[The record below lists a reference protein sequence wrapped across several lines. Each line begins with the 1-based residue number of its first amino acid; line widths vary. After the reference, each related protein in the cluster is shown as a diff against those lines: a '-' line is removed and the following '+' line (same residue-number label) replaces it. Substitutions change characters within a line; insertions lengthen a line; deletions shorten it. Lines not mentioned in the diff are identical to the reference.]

1 MNLHYHTD
9 AGDCFWDDTGY
20 WNGTSTTLSI
30 GSDPDATSKPS
41 HVYFP
46 FASVAVSSRAVVTSA
61 ILTVNVITSRNGTTC
76 KCKAYCNDIDTSV
89 PPGNRTQGE
98 ALVLTTAYTSK
109 TFADAT
115 GLVTIDITTAVQ
127 EVFDRVGWVTGNKLG
142 VILRDDA
149 SSSGRDRLLEAI
161 EGAGTAEAII
171 DIVINSG
178 GQVI

>member
-9 AGDCFWDDTGY
+9 AGDCFWDDSGY
-20 WNGTSTTLSI
+20 WSGTSATLCI
-30 GSDPDATSKPS
+30 GNDADAGSLPS

-46 FASVAVSSRAVVTSA
+46 FASIAVLSGAQVTSA
-61 ILTVNVITSRNGTTC
+61 ILTVSVATSRNGNTC
-76 KCKAYCNDIDTSV
+76 KCKAYCNDADTSV
-89 PPGNRTQGE
+89 PPTTRAQGE
-98 ALVLTTAYTSK
+98 ALVLTTDFTSK

-115 GLVTIDITTAVQ
+115 GLTTINITTAVQ
-127 EVFDRVGWVTGNKLG
+127 EVFSRAGWVTGNKLG
-142 VILRDDA
+142 VVLRDDA